1 MQLEKEHVFKK
12 QGYNLHIIN
21 TEKYK
26 TNTIV
31 WKMKAPLQVET
42 VTYRALLPHVM
53 QSSTQNYP
61 TTTAFRA
68 YLEDLYGATLF
79 VDLSKKGEYHI
90 ITFTIEIANEKFLAD
105 DTPLLQKAINLLE
118 ETLLHPNA
126 KNGSFVEKTV
136 EQEKRNLKQRIQS
149 VYDDKMRYSSVRLVE
164 EMCKGEP
171 YAIQTN
177 GELDQ
182 IDSITAK
189 SLFEY
194 YERAFREDELDLYVI
209 GDVDVKEVEGFCG
222 NLQFE
227 DRKPKAISHATDQQ
241 QVKEKEVKETQDL
254 KQGKLNIGYR
264 TNIVYGD
271 PDYFALQ
278 VFNGLFGGFP
288 HSKLFINVREKAS
301 LAYYAASRVESH
313 KGLLMVMSG
322 IENAKYQQAVSII
335 KEQMD
340 VMKKGDFTEQ
350 DIDQTKAVIRNQF
363 LETVD
368 SARGLI
374 EVLYH
379 NVAAKSHVQLEN
391 WLDLVAKTTKD
402 EIIDVGKKVELDT
415 IYFLAGLDGEEA

>member
-1 MQLEKEHVFKK
+1 MKTENQK
-12 QGYNLHIIN
+12 Q
-21 TEKYK
+21 
-26 TNTIV
+26 
-31 WKMKAPLQVET
+31 
-42 VTYRALLPHVM
+42 
-53 QSSTQNYP
+53 
-61 TTTAFRA
+61 
-68 YLEDLYGATLF
+68 
-79 VDLSKKGEYHI
+79 
-90 ITFTIEIANEKFLAD
+90 FL
-105 DTPLLQKAINLLE
+105 
-118 ETLLHPNA
+118 
-126 KNGSFVEKTV
+126 
-136 EQEKRNLKQRIQS
+136 
-149 VYDDKMRYSSVRLVE
+149 
-164 EMCKGEP
+164 
-171 YAIQTN
+171 
-177 GELDQ
+177 
-182 IDSITAK
+182 
-189 SLFEY
+189 
-194 YERAFREDELDLYVI
+194 
-209 GDVDVKEVEGFCG
+209 
-222 NLQFE
+222 
-227 DRKPKAISHATDQQ
+227 HATDQQ

-379 NVAAKSHVQLEN
+379 NVAAKTHVQLEN